1 MVIGINWFRKVR
13 NNLTYLKQF
22 VKWNHL
28 CQLQKRMREIISMDI
43 QILDFSR
50 HIKEELSDEYA

>member
-1 MVIGINWFRKVR
+1 MKPLV
-13 NNLTYLKQF
+13 LAAETD
-22 VKWNHL
+22 
-28 CQLQKRMREIISMDI
+28 EISMDI